1 MFIKQVKK
9 QRSKDSKVFFQYTL
23 AQTSRINGKVKQ
35 SNILYLGSDRLLEDK
50 NNRQL
55 VLEMLKAS
63 IFKQP
68 ELFPR
73 QIPEK
78 LKRLALIY
86 YEKYQIKY
94 GQSQDNPTSIP
105 PSKEQSEFHNT
116 DIKGLEVEDVKEFG
130 AEHLCK
136 QTIEK
141 LGLESFL
148 KGLGLSDAHVSTSLI
163 SIAAKAIYA
172 ASEHK
177 TAQILDINSELVACF
192 GHSQPITHKQLYK
205 VSDRLFQHKDAIDRY
220 LYERLSS
227 MFSFKDSLVIFDI
240 SNTYFETGKHQS
252 KKAKY
257 GRSKEKRSDC
267 PLVVFTAVIN
277 REGFIR
283 HSRIYEGNKAD
294 VATLEDMIKDLEAN
308 TTGAREK
315 TIVIDAGIADDK
327 NLELIDQKGYKY
339 VCVSRKR
346 LRDYTLGDTTSKPVT
361 LTTKSKEK
369 VELQIFHPQAYQDT
383 WMYVESEGK
392 RKKETS
398 IDQKLSQRYLEELQ
412 SIKDAFSKKGGTKK
426 TEKVW
431 ERIGRAKE
439 KHKHV
444 SARYKISVENQ
455 AGKAIDM
462 KWEFVENKIKQ
473 DKSRGVYFIRTNH
486 DTTSESKLWDVYN
499 TIREVEATFRGLKT
513 DLNIRPV
520 HHQNDD
526 RIDAHMYLTILAYQL
541 VNTIR
546 HMLKNNGINHGWKNI
561 VRIMSTQKIQTIQIP
576 TDKKV
581 IYLRKPSKP
590 INEVQQIYSA
600 TRCENTQKPIKK
612 YVVYH

>member
-9 QRSKDSKVFFQYTL
+9 QRSKDSKTFYQYTL
-23 AQTSRINGKVKQ
+23 AQTSRINQKVKQ
-35 SNILYLGSDRLLEDK
+35 TNILYLGSDRLLEDK
-50 NNRQL
+50 NDRSL
-55 VLEMLKAS
+55 VLEMLKS
-63 IFKQP
+63 RIFQQP
-68 ELFPR
+68 DLFPR
-73 QIPEK
+73 QAPEK
-78 LKRLALIY
+78 LKRLALSY

-94 GQSQDNPTSIP
+94 SQSQDNPTSIP
-105 PSKEQSEFHNT
+105 PLKEQSEFHNT

-148 KGLGLSDAHVSTSLI
+148 KSLGLSRGQVSTSLI

-172 ASEHK
+172 VSEHK
-177 TAQILDINSELVACF
+177 TAQILDINSELAACF
-192 GHSQPITHKQLYK
+192 GHSQPVTHKQLYS
-205 VSDRLFQHKDAIDRY
+205 VSDRLFRHKDAIDRY

-257 GRSKEKRSDC
+257 GRSKEKRNDC

-294 VATLEDMIKDLEAN
+294 IATLEDMIKDLEAN
-308 TTGAREK
+308 ATGAMEK

-327 NLELIDQKGYKY
+327 NLELIGQKGYKY

-346 LRDYTLGDTTSKPVT
+346 LKEYKLDETSKPIT

-369 VELQIFHPQAYQDT
+369 VELQIFQPEAYEDT

-392 RKKETS
+392 RKKEKS
-398 IDQKLSQRYLEELQ
+398 IDKKLRQRYLEELQ
-412 SIKDAFSKKGGTKK
+412 NIKDAFSKKGGTKK

-439 KHKHV
+439 KHKHI
-444 SARYKISVENQ
+444 SARYKITVEGQ
-455 AGKAIDM
+455 DGKAIDM
-462 KWEFVENKIKQ
+462 KWEFMENKIKE

-486 DTTSESKLWDVYN
+486 ETTSESNLWDIYN

-520 HHQNDD
+520 HHQNDE

-546 HMLKNNGINHGWKNI
+546 HMLKGKSINYDWKNI
-561 VRIMSTQKIQTIQIP
+561 VRIMSTQKIQTIKIP
-576 TDKKV
+576 TDKKD

-600 TRCENTQKPIKK
+600 TRCENTQKPTKK

>member
-1 MFIKQVKK
+1 M
-9 QRSKDSKVFFQYTL
+9 
-23 AQTSRINGKVKQ
+23 KQ

-73 QIPEK
+73 QMPEK

-177 TAQILDINSELVACF
+177 TAQILDINSELAACF